1 MLKDR
6 IQEIFEFTKSE
17 SPYRKA
23 NKGWINQDI
32 FLDLSPV
39 TDTFAQK
46 NEAAKITVWWSPV
59 NTLLSNIFIVIIISS
74 LMVFTSLSFAKGRFN
89 LNLFNTS
96 LTNEIIQ
103 ATDNNVMKTN
113 QLTDLDSLDLENE
126 QNLEIEELET
136 KNNMISLDD
145 NQIKSDQKTITTEI
159 DKKEVLIKDKE
170 NNTDIRILENKK
182 SKSNF
187 I

>member
-39 TDTFAQK
+39 SDTFAEK
-46 NEAAKITVWWSPV
+46 NEAAKITVLWSPLK
-59 NTLLSNIFIVIIISS
+59 TLLSNIFIVIIISS
-74 LMVFTSLSFAKGRFN
+74 ILVFTSLSFAKGRFN

-96 LTNEIIQ
+96 LINYS
-103 ATDNNVMKTN
+103 AKVKDNNALKN
-113 QLTDLDSLDLENE
+113 NHLNDLESLDFENE
-126 QNLEIEELET
+126 QNFQIDELE
-136 KNNMISLDD
+136 KNNDMISLED
-145 NQIKSDQKTITTEI
+145 NQINSDQKTKTNEL
-159 DKKEVLIKDKE
+159 DKKEVVIKDKGK
-170 NNTDIRILENKK
+170 NTDIKVLENKK

>member
-6 IQEIFEFTKSE
+6 IQEIFDFTKSE

-39 TDTFAQK
+39 PDTFAQK
-46 NEAAKITVWWSPV
+46 NEAAKITVWWSPL

-74 LMVFTSLSFAKGRFN
+74 LLVFTSLSFAKGRFN

-96 LTNEIIQ
+96 LTNKITQ
-103 ATDNNVMKTN
+103 ATANSVLKTT
-113 QLTDLDSLDLENE
+113 QLKDLDSLDLENE

-145 NQIKSDQKTITTEI
+145 NQLNLDQETIITKVE
-159 DKKEVLIKDKE
+159 KQESLIKDK
-170 NNTDIRILENKK
+170 NTNIDIEIVENKK

>member
-1 MLKDR
+1 MLKER

-32 FLDLSPV
+32 FLDLSPAP
-39 TDTFAQK
+39 DTFAQK
-46 NEAAKITVWWSPV
+46 NEAAKITVWWSPL

-74 LMVFTSLSFAKGRFN
+74 LLVFTSLSFAKGRFH

-96 LTNEIIQ
+96 LINEITQ
-103 ATDNNVMKTN
+103 ATDNNVLKTT

-170 NNTDIRILENKK
+170 NNTDIKILENKK

>member
-1 MLKDR
+1 VLKDR

-32 FLDLSPV
+32 FLDLSPAP
-39 TDTFAQK
+39 DTFAQK

-74 LMVFTSLSFAKGRFN
+74 LLVFTSLSFAKGRFN

-103 ATDNNVMKTN
+103 ATDNNVMKTT